1 MGERDATTVLI
12 VATEQETGEKL
23 RHLLHGSGKPVLALE
38 TITDVATVPERIK
51 SWKPHV
57 LAVDVGLQLSPQD
70 LKRLGVGVVRFDP
83 LALDLEALAQQ
94 IVQRQGAAPEQ
105 TIPPAVLPRPA
116 TGAAVGFQGIKGG
129 VGTTT
134 VAAGMAVAPTKQRNR
149 TANLKLDSAG
159 GVAGDCALTLRAEM
173 DGQDTHLFTTDAGI
187 LMVQGGVDLG
197 QIWPILSRDY
207 DVIVVDA
214 GRVGEHIAETRALVR
229 LGVLFFLVVTA
240 DEIPMLQPG
249 SYPGYRLFLNREPER
264 KWWQWDMAGA
274 APYDPEI
281 TARVNQGRFGT
292 SSAFL
297 LGMSEF
303 TTRVVTREIV

>member
-1 MGERDATTVLI
+1 
-12 VATEQETGEKL
+12 
-23 RHLLHGSGKPVLALE
+23 
-38 TITDVATVPERIK
+38 
-51 SWKPHV
+51 V

-105 TIPPAVLPRPA
+105 TVPPTVLPRPA

-134 VAAGMAVAPTKQRNR
+134 VAAGMALSAARQRYR
-149 TANLKLDSAG
+149 TAILDLDSAG

-187 LMVQGGVDLG
+187 LIVQGGVDLG

-274 APYDPEI
+274 APYDPEM
-281 TARVNQGRFGT
+281 TARVNHGRFGT

-303 TTRVVTREIV
+303 TTRVVAREIV